1 MAMLNKGEKSGK
13 GEKQYYYE
21 GNEDSDG
28 GWWNAGSSNQS
39 DTDGLL
45 SKKEKKDKRK
55 GRGRRNEKAYETA
68 LYTAGESQGRY
79 GYKRGKGGRNGKGD
93 GMSDVEI
100 VVATAMTT
108 VAVSVIIFALILCC
122 MRKRSRGNTNPFGMN
137 ESELSRGGPSNS
149 ATGVRNE
156 SALNMNDPQNQ
167 SEPRAIAPV
176 PCALDQ

>member
-1 MAMLNKGEKSGK
+1 MERWDERNKNRGWDEGDVQAEFSDYFARSDISEFTADDWDALEIEFENVMAMLNKGEKSGK

-68 LYTAGESQGRY
+68 LYTAGES
-79 GYKRGKGGRNGKGD
+79 
-93 GMSDVEI
+93 
-100 VVATAMTT
+100 
-108 VAVSVIIFALILCC
+108 
-122 MRKRSRGNTNPFGMN
+122 
-137 ESELSRGGPSNS
+137 
-149 ATGVRNE
+149 
-156 SALNMNDPQNQ
+156 
-167 SEPRAIAPV
+167 
-176 PCALDQ
+176 